1 MRTGGTPE
9 TVVVEE
15 ELAASALAEAG
26 NSAGFGVAAYVPQAQ
41 FLLASGLQAA
51 FEEAYAQA
59 SDDLARHRLA
69 QQVRRLTLPEQ
80 MGERFQ
86 AMLFARG
93 LDVLPLDAGLLAAD
107 QGGRL

>member
-1 MRTGGTPE
+1 
-9 TVVVEE
+9 
-15 ELAASALAEAG
+15 
-26 NSAGFGVAAYVPQAQ
+26 
-41 FLLASGLQAA
+41 LQAI
-51 FEEAYAQA
+51 FEQAHAQA
-59 SDDLARHRLA
+59 TDDLARHRLA

-93 LDVLPLDAGLLAAD
+93 LDVLPLAAELLAAD